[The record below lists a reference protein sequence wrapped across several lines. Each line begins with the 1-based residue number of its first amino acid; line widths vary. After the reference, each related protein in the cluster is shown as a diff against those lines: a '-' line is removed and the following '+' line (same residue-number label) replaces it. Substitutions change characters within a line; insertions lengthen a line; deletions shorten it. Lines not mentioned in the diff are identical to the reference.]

1 MKQVP
6 FLVISQ
12 IPPMD
17 LLKVL
22 DVAQI
27 NVNESSYTKVTVSCE
42 YLNNNIIINKICL
55 FLNVIMAMS
64 VIIPKYVKGESFL
77 GKHLPGATAGGL
89 GSLQDLGSKFS
100 NKDHRE
106 FL

>member
-6 FLVISQ
+6 FFVISQ

-27 NVNESSYTKVTVSCE
+27 NVNESSYTKVTVSWE
-42 YLNNNIIINKICL
+42 YLNNNIIINKI
-55 FLNVIMAMS
+55 
-64 VIIPKYVKGESFL
+64 
-77 GKHLPGATAGGL
+77 
-89 GSLQDLGSKFS
+89 
-100 NKDHRE
+100 
-106 FL
+106 